1 MGYYRVPVGKIGIVT
16 RLHGPRH
23 RGEISRHVSVLGSP
37 GPQAKILKSGQEGFL
52 TPGLFSVKYV
62 DQVHVKRGTIGLV
75 DAREGYAR
83 QDALAPFVEC
93 GHFQDGGAFLAGG
106 GQRGLQMQ
114 VLPEGHYDINPHIF
128 NVITTENVDQYSDLG
143 LKRSDLYATA
153 INAGE
158 TGVVVTHLGVPKT
171 TNSTTAAPRVPGRHY
186 FRDPW
191 RFLAGGGQL
200 GVQEETLPSGGR
212 YLINPVFAHVVRVPI
227 REIELEWTKDPKTE
241 ANFDASLEQVDL
253 DVEGHKVRLEL
264 TQTLRI
270 PERAA
275 PGLVLRF
282 GDEHARN
289 GGHPVQQFVGKVLA
303 NTVTAHFQ
311 KISAHE
317 KIRDFII
324 KYDQIGT
331 ALTQELD
338 DAISASG
345 AVPVKT
351 QLGAYT
357 VEPDDINKLRQDIAH
372 KKHEI
377 NLREADLEAQRVQ
390 NQINKERLEIE
401 AEREKLKLLLTQGEV
416 DMFGPEAVLYLRLVK
431 EMTQMQVPGTI
442 VGGDIAEAMRS
453 LHFSQ
458 VSELLKNIGGA
469 SDERRRLEA
478 PPGSEEDP
486 DDDAESGLPDP
497 LQAPVQPATMTTITT
512 RPRSGRC

>member
-1 MGYYRVPVGKIGIVT
+1 MGAILGYYRVPVGKIGIVI
-16 RLHGPRH
+16 RLHGRRH
-23 RGEISRHVSVLGSP
+23 QGEVSRHVSVLDSP
-37 GPQAKILKSGQEGFL
+37 GPQAKVLRSGQEGFL
-52 TPGLFSVKYV
+52 TPGLYDIKYV

-75 DAREGYAR
+75 DAKEGYAR

-93 GHFQDGGAFLAGG
+93 DHFQDGEAFLAGG

-114 VLPEGHYDINPHIF
+114 VLPEGDYDINPHIF

-143 LKRSDLYATA
+143 LKGSDLYATA
-153 INAGE
+153 VNAGE
-158 TGVVVTHLGVPKT
+158 TGVVVTHTGAVKT
-171 TNSTTAAPRVPGRHY
+171 TNSSTAALRVPGHHC

-191 RFLAGGGQL
+191 RFLANGGQL

-212 YLINPVFAHVVRVPI
+212 YLINPVFAHVVRVPT
-227 REIELEWTKDPKTE
+227 REIELEWTRDPKTE
-241 ANFDASLEQVDL
+241 ANFDASLEQVEL

-303 NTVTAHFQ
+303 NTVTAYFQ

-317 KIRDFII
+317 KILDFIT

-351 QLGAYT
+351 QLGAYS

-377 NLREADLEAQRVQ
+377 NLREADAAVRRAQ
-390 NQINKERLEIE
+390 NQIDKERLEVE
-401 AEREKLKLLLTQGEV
+401 AERLRLELIKTQGEV
-416 DMFGPEAVLYLRLVK
+416 EMFGPEAVLYLRLVEK
-431 EMTQMQVPGTI
+431 MTQMQVPGTI
-442 VGGDIAEAMRS
+442 VGGDVAEAMRS
-453 LHFSQ
+453 LPFSQ

-469 SDERRRLEA
+469 SDERRRLNA
-478 PPGSEEDP
+478 PPGPEGDQ

-497 LQAPVQPATMTTITT
+497 LQEPVPLPKPETGAA
-512 RPRSGRC
+512 R